1 MKKLL
6 IILSAAIYSSFSF
19 ANAPL
24 SARNYSNAF
33 IFDEQGIEFAVFPD
47 GHFDFNILNQINGVY
62 DSNVSVLDVGFYDDI
77 YISFNTGY
85 RYDAYIQYDDF
96 GAIVQI
102 QNVPVFYDFYGRV
115 RQIGN
120 IHIRYNQK
128 GYVRQ
133 VGWLYVNY
141 RPNLSF
147 YCHGYINNRNR
158 FYRQRPWHLH
168 YRRPS
173 LHTAVVYDRPYRR
186 HYTPTRRHYN
196 GPYRNNRR
204 PQVYYSNTRSRTR
217 SNHSLGYTN
226 GNRNENS
233 VTRSTTRRSVNRTNN
248 NINMRNQTPV
258 CSTERTRSTIVRTTT
273 PNRGQYNREPNTRSA
288 NVAQLNRRTT
298 THSVAQN
305 NTRSQQKRTPSRSRK
320 NN

>member
-47 GHFDFNILNQINGVY
+47 GQFDFNILNQINGVY
-62 DSNVSVLDVGFYDDI
+62 GSNVSVLDVGFYDDV
-77 YISFNTGY
+77 YVSFNTGF

-120 IHIRYNQK
+120 IRIHYNHR

-133 VGWLYVNY
+133 LGGLYVNY

-147 YCHGYINNRNR
+147 YCHGYINSRNP
-158 FYRQRPWHLH
+158 FYRQRPWHVQ

-173 LHTAVVYDRPYRR
+173 VHTAVVYDRPYRR
-186 HYTPTRRHYN
+186 YYTPTRRHYN
-196 GPYRNNRR
+196 GQYRNNRR
-204 PQVYYSNTRSRTR
+204 PEVYHGNPRSRTR

-248 NINMRNQTPV
+248 NMRNQTPV
-258 CSTERTRSTIVRTTT
+258 RSTTRTRTTVRTTT
-273 PNRGQYNREPNTRSA
+273 PNRVQYNSESSTRSA
-288 NVAQLNRRTT
+288 NVAQKSQRTT
-298 THSVAQN
+298 TRSIAQN
-305 NTRSQQKRTPSRSRK
+305 NTRSQQKRIPSRSRK

>member
-1 MKKLL
+1 MPGGK
-6 IILSAAIYSSFSF
+6 IAFYSGILPIAKNEDGIASIMGHEIAHAVARHSAERAST
-19 ANAPL
+19 AML
-24 SARNYSNAF
+24 
-33 IFDEQGIEFAVFPD
+33 
-47 GHFDFNILNQINGVY
+47 
-62 DSNVSVLDVGFYDDI
+62 
-77 YISFNTGY
+77 T
-85 RYDAYIQYDDF
+85 DF
-96 GAIVQI
+96 GIMAVEKFVLGQRLP
-102 QNVPVFYDFYGRV
+102 QAS
-115 RQIGN
+115 
-120 IHIRYNQK
+120 

-133 VGWLYVNY
+133 FGGLYVNY

-147 YCHGYINNRNR
+147 YCHGYINSRNP
-158 FYRQRPWHLH
+158 FYRQRPWHVQ

-173 LHTAVVYDRPYRR
+173 VHTAVVYDRPYRR
-186 HYTPTRRHYN
+186 YYTPTRRHYN

-204 PQVYYSNTRSRTR
+204 PEVYHGNPRSRTR

-258 CSTERTRSTIVRTTT
+258 RSTERTRSTIVRTTT
-273 PNRGQYNREPNTRSA
+273 PNRGQYNRAPNTRSA